1 MSIRI
6 SQFIPR
12 PFLLGV
18 HMFVL
23 DIRVSISASKG
34 NSNSGI
40 YRHMRRSK
48 REKNGC

>member
-1 MSIRI
+1 MSTRI
-6 SQFIPR
+6 SQFTPR

-18 HMFVL
+18 HMSVL

-34 NSNSGI
+34 NPNSGI
-40 YRHMRRSK
+40 YRHMRSK